1 MTFRRPGAHKRT
13 SALAALI
20 AVSAISLTACTAT
33 AEEPADE
40 ATTDA
45 ASYGDI
51 DVQLSWILNEE
62 WSGEMIAE
70 DSGYYTDA
78 GFDSVRLIAGP
89 SSGISELVSDSAD
102 ISLTDALS
110 VGAAVAEQDVPVK
123 ILGSTFQ
130 KNPFTI
136 VSSTSSPIETP
147 EDMIG
152 KKIGVQAANSA
163 VFEAFLTANDI
174 DIDQVDV
181 VPVEYDPSVL
191 VNGDVDGLIAFVTSQ
206 SVTLEASGFPVTDLL
221 FADNGLPFVAHVITT
236 TDDAIENDREMLKA
250 FLVAEIRG
258 WTDAVADP
266 AYGAEIAVEAHGDD
280 LGLDID
286 LSTASAEAQAE
297 LLIVSDETV
306 ENGLFTISDELQEQT
321 IESLSRAGMDL
332 DAADLFD
339 TSLLAE
345 VYDENPELID
355 YSK

>member
-1 MTFRRPGAHKRT
+1 MRKRASTF
-13 SALAALI
+13 AALI

-33 AEEPADE
+33 ADE
-40 ATTDA
+40 STGGASTDA
-45 ASYGDI
+45 ASFGDI

-78 GFDSVRLIAGP
+78 GFGSVRLVAGP
-89 SSGISELVSDSAD
+89 SSGISELISGSAD
-102 ISLTDALS
+102 VSLTDALS
-110 VGAAVAEQDVPVK
+110 VGAAVAEQGVPVK
-123 ILGSTFQ
+123 ILGATFQ

-136 VSSTSSPIETP
+136 VSSTSTPIETP

-174 DIDQVDV
+174 AVDKVDI

-206 SVTLEASGFPVTDLL
+206 SVTLEASGYPVTDLL

-236 TDDAIENDREMLKA
+236 TDEAIENDREMLKA

-258 WTDAVADP
+258 WADAVADP
-266 AYGAEIAVEAHGDD
+266 AYGAQVAVDMHGDD

-297 LLIVSDETV
+297 LLIVSDDTA
-306 ENGLFTISDELQEQT
+306 ENGLFTISDQLQKQT
-321 IESLSRAGMDL
+321 IASLARAGMDL

-345 VYDENPELID
+345 VYEENPELVD

>member
-1 MTFRRPGAHKRT
+1 MSFRRPGLRPRA
-13 SALAALI
+13 SALAALL
-20 AVSAISLTACTAT
+20 AVSAISLSACTAAP
-33 AEEPADE
+33 AESGD
-40 ATTDA
+40 ATG
-45 ASYGDI
+45 SYGDI

-62 WSGEMIAE
+62 WSGEMLAE
-70 DSGYYTDA
+70 EAGYYTDA

-89 SSGISELVSDSAD
+89 SSGISELLSGTSD

-110 VGAAVAEQDVPVK
+110 VGAAVAQEDVPVK

-136 VSSTSSPIETP
+136 VSSTDAPIKTP
-147 EDMIG
+147 QDMIG
-152 KKIGVQAANSA
+152 KRIGVQAANSA

-174 DIDQVDV
+174 ALDEVEV

-206 SVTLEASGFPVTDLL
+206 SVTLAAEGYPVNDLL

-236 TDDAIENDREMLKA
+236 TDDTIANNREMLKA
-250 FLVAEIRG
+250 FLEAEIRG

-266 AYGAEIAVEAHGDD
+266 AAGAQAAVDQHGDD

-286 LSTASAEAQAE
+286 LSTASAVAQSE
-297 LLIVSDETV
+297 LLIVSDETA

-321 IESLSRAGMDL
+321 IASLARAGMEL

-345 VYDENPELID
+345 VYAENPDLVD